1 MVISKCKV
9 SNQYI
14 KSDRLQMKMEM
25 DSGQEMKIDFELN
38 VPKSNSAQFQPLGVS
53 RKRPAAEVARKYL

>member
-14 KSDRLQMKMEM
+14 KSDRSQMKMEM

-38 VPKSNSAQFQPLGVS
+38 VPKSNSAQFQLGVS
-53 RKRPAAEVARKYL
+53 SGRSSQKILVNK